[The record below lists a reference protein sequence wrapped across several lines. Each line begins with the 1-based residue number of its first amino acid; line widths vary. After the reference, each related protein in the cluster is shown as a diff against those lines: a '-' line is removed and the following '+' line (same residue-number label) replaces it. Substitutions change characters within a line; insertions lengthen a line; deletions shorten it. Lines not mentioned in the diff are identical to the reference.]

1 MKFVKQ
7 LLQNAAIAAGFQQF
21 LLQLRHSQK
30 EAVDPSSQ

>member
-7 LLQNAAIAAGFQQF
+7 LLQNDAIAVGFQQF